1 MSPTSGEMSVAA
13 ESTMEH
19 AVDGGKNP
27 PEEDEKNPARR
38 RTRREATTSASTSI
52 QKARK

>member
-1 MSPTSGEMSVAA
+1 
-13 ESTMEH
+13 MEH

-38 RTRREATTSASTSI
+38 RTRREATASVSTSI